1 MQDKRSDIDI
11 IFRNGLKDYEAL
23 PPACAWD
30 NIAPSISKMHIRRSW
45 IGVAASVAV
54 LTLIAS
60 AGWLAGILV
69 PQNTEIAGI
78 ISGQGQTES
87 TLPANT
93 PVMASTGNISGNSGI
108 SVDFVPLSQSF
119 RGRTLEKVITE
130 TEVPVLIIAGDYK
143 VISPDSDQSEIE
155 IARNDLTLSMVES
168 IFPEPWTL
176 PDKLS
181 DTKGV
186 TIDRWALGAGF
197 APAMMLKQNTTGSP
211 ELDNMIE
218 NEKMMVSYTGG
229 LSISYSFNRRIT
241 INTGISYS
249 NIGQRIT
256 GLNTYSGFS
265 PVIAS
270 KGKSDIEIATS
281 AGKIVASNPDIYV
294 SDYMGNRVSTA
305 YGADVFDPV
314 KSDLPFA
321 GTDLMQNF
329 GYLEMPLF
337 VRYKLVDRKLDINV
351 LGGVSYSFLLNNSV
365 YASTFTGEKIYLGQ
379 TEGMSPFNI
388 SSSMGMGI
396 EYNTP
401 GNISF
406 SIEPI
411 VRYYISP
418 IGEQMGS
425 SIHQWA
431 AGLYTGF
438 RYRF

>member
-11 IFRNGLKDYEAL
+11 VFRNGLKDYEAL

-30 NIAPSISKMHIRRSW
+30 NIAPALKSMRIRRSW
-45 IGVAASVAV
+45 IGIAASVAV
-54 LTLIAS
+54 LTLLTS
-60 AGWLAGILV
+60 AAWLAGLLV
-69 PQNTEIAGI
+69 NQGALSGGL
-78 ISGQGQTES
+78 ISSLEDTS
-87 TLPANT
+87 PNLTTNT
-93 PVMASTGNISGNSGI
+93 PVIALNGSITGNGDNSGI
-108 SVDFVPLSQSF
+108 SVDAVPIPLTF
-119 RGRTLEKVITE
+119 RGRPIERVITQ
-130 TEVPVLIIAGDYK
+130 TEVPVVQTESYKEVTEKVSPSDIIREG
-143 VISPDSDQSEIE
+143 
-155 IARNDLTLSMVES
+155 LTLTMVES
-168 IFPEPWTL
+168 IFPDPWTL

-181 DTKGV
+181 GTKEKK
-186 TIDRWALGAGF
+186 IDRWAMGAGF
-197 APAMMLKQNTTGSP
+197 APSMILKQNTTGSE
-211 ELDNMIE
+211 ELNNMIE

-229 LSISYSFNRRIT
+229 LSLSYSFNRRIT

-249 NIGQRIT
+249 NIAQRVT
-256 GLNTYSGFS
+256 GLSTYTGFA
-265 PVIAS
+265 PIIAT
-270 KGKSDIEIATS
+270 KGKSDILVSTS
-281 AGKIVASNPDIYV
+281 AGKIVSSNPDIYV

-351 LGGVSYSFLLNNSV
+351 LGGVSYSFLVTNSV
-365 YASTFTGEKIYLGQ
+365 HASSFSGEKLYVGH

-388 SSSMGMGI
+388 SSSMGMGF
-396 EYNTP
+396 EYNTS

-418 IGEQMGS
+418 IGTQIGS

-431 AGLYTGF
+431 AGVYTGF
-438 RYRF
+438 RYKF